1 MKVDFLFIL
10 IIFLTISAIS
20 YAQTDPVFESSN
32 ITVNTLIASSFIS
45 DSEGWAVDQTGTI
58 WRTNDGCQ
66 SWRNYPAGGQKFTK
80 LDFVSAEVGF
90 ALTKDSLYKTSN
102 GSSTW
107 KSIALPGEISNTIC
121 FLNDDT
127 GFVSGYEE
135 TYQTKDGGN
144 TWLKVATEGVTFK
157 EYCFISS
164 QIGLAAAYD
173 DEYRCIWRTMDGGS
187 TWSNVFNDVNYYI
200 NTICFTNESTG
211 WAAGY
216 YDKAG
221 RGKQPVILRTDDAG
235 ISWEMVYINRHP
247 GEVRGQ
253 EFLAIRFKN
262 ELEGFAL
269 AEYSENVFTT
279 DGGVTWSLTYDLES
293 ALLPSYGIYTTLD
306 GINELYLLGKEGYV
320 TKWK

>member
-1 MKVDFLFIL
+1 MKYNFLSIL
-10 IIFLTISAIS
+10 ILSLMISTIC

-32 ITVNTLIASSFIS
+32 ITVNTLIASSFIN

-58 WRTNDGCQ
+58 WRTSDGCQ
-66 SWRNYPAGGQKFTK
+66 SWTNYSAGGKKFTK
-80 LDFVSAEVGF
+80 LDFTTTEVGF
-90 ALTKDSLYKTSN
+90 ALTKDSLFKTSN

-107 KSIALPGEISNTIC
+107 KPFALPGENSNTLY

-127 GFVSGYEE
+127 GFVSVYEE
-135 TYQTKDGGN
+135 IYQTKDGGN
-144 TWLKVATEGVTFK
+144 TWSKVATGGVTFK
-157 EYCFISS
+157 EYYFISP
-164 QIGLAAAYD
+164 QIGLAAAFD
-173 DEYRCIWRTMDGGS
+173 DDYRCIWRTEDGGS
-187 TWSNVFNDVNYYI
+187 TWSNVFSDVNYYI
-200 NTICFTNESTG
+200 NTIWFTNESTG

-253 EFLAIRFKN
+253 EFIAIRFKN
-262 ELEGFAL
+262 ELEAFAL

-279 DGGVTWSLTYDLES
+279 DGGVTWSLT
-293 ALLPSYGIYTTLD
+293 
-306 GINELYLLGKEGYV
+306 
-320 TKWK
+320 